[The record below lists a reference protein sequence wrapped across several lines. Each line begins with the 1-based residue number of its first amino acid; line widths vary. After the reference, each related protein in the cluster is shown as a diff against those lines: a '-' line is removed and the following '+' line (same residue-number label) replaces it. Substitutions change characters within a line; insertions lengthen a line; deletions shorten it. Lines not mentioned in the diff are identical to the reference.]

1 MRLPLVSGALL
12 LALIAGP
19 VLAAGQTDLKRSDY
33 HDKHGQPVQPQVV
46 GPVASCS
53 SLSGVDLTS
62 IGGAGSRVVTAKQQV
77 NDDGV
82 AVCAVAGV
90 LAPSIGFQMELPTR
104 TWTQRYLQVGC
115 GGLCGSISLDAPAA
129 NGCVPLHDGRFV
141 VASTDMGHQGNG
153 GAFGSDP
160 QKRADFAYRGVH
172 LTALASKAL
181 IEAFYGQQPEYS
193 YFSGCSDGG
202 REALV
207 EAQRYPDDFNGIV
220 AGAPAMNFQVQNSL
234 LHGWQAQVNKAPD
247 GRAVLVASRL
257 PVLHKAVLAQCD
269 GLDGQTDGLLSDPRI
284 CEFDPAT
291 IECAPDEDSSQ
302 CLTAAEVRTARLIYQ
317 GPRDVETG
325 ERLAVGGPQPGSE
338 LAWSGVFVP
347 ETVDDPLF
355 SETIAL
361 DALRYLVFEAAP
373 QPAYT
378 LDQLAFNA
386 ETFDRLRARHPL
398 FDATNPDL
406 SAFARKG
413 GKLILW
419 HGWSDQHISPIN
431 TIAYHEAVQRYMG
444 ERQANRFERLYLVP
458 GMYHC
463 SGGEGPSEMDL
474 LSPVMRWVES
484 GWAPDE
490 IIVHKASA
498 EADEGMTA
506 ATSGKNAGDRHGKK
520 PVSVAEGMPVYP
532 YPYVA
537 RYAGRGNSHN
547 GGAYKRGAP
556 LTNALTPDWR
566 GAGFYAPYQPREL

>member
-1 MRLPLVSGALL
+1 MKFRFVSGALL
-12 LALIAGP
+12 ALLIAGP
-19 VLAAGQTDLKRSDY
+19 TLAAANKEQARSHDR
-33 HDKHGQPVQPQVV
+33 DKHAQTANLKVV
-46 GPVASCS
+46 GPVAACS
-53 SLSGVDLTS
+53 SLSGVDLTA
-62 IGGAGSRVVTAKQQV
+62 IGGAGSRVVTAEQQV

-90 LAPSIGFQMELPTR
+90 LAPSIGFKVELPTR

-115 GGLCGSISLDAPAA
+115 GGLCGHISLDAPAA

-141 VASTDMGHQGNG
+141 VASTDMGHQDNG
-153 GAFGSDP
+153 GTFGSDP
-160 QKRADFAYRGVH
+160 QKRADFAHRGVH
-172 LTALASKAL
+172 LAALASKAL
-181 IEAFYGQQPEYS
+181 IEALYGQRPSYS

-207 EAQRYPDDFNGIV
+207 EAQRYPDDFDGIV

-257 PVLHKAVLAQCD
+257 PLLHQAVLDQCD
-269 GLDGQTDGLLSDPRI
+269 GLDGRADGVLSDPRI
-284 CEFDPAT
+284 CNFDPAT
-291 IECAPDEDSSQ
+291 IQCASDQNSSQ
-302 CLTAAEVRTARLIYQ
+302 CLTAAQVHTARLIYQ

-325 ERLAVGGPQPGSE
+325 EPLAIGGPQPGSE
-338 LAWSGVFVP
+338 LAWAGVFVP
-347 ETVDDPLF
+347 ETADDPLF

-361 DALRYLVFEAAP
+361 DALRYLVFERAP

-378 LDQLAFNA
+378 LDQLTFTA
-386 ETFDRLRARHPL
+386 ETFDQLRARHPL

-406 SAFARKG
+406 STFARNG

-444 ERQANRFERLYLVP
+444 ERQTNRFERLYLVP
-458 GMYHC
+458 AMYHC

-474 LSPVMRWVES
+474 LTPVMRWVES
-484 GWAPDE
+484 GQAPDE
-490 IIVHKASA
+490 IMVYEASA
-498 EADEGMTA
+498 EADGTTSTA
-506 ATSGKNAGDRHGKK
+506 TRGKHAGGGHGKR
-520 PVSVAEGMPVYP
+520 PVSAGEGRPVYP

-537 RYAGRGNSHN
+537 RYTGRGNSHDA
-547 GGAYKRGAP
+547 GVYQRGAP
-556 LTNALTPDWR
+556 LTNAPTPNWR
-566 GAGFYAPYQPREL
+566 GVDFYTPYTPREL

>member
-1 MRLPLVSGALL
+1 M
-12 LALIAGP
+12 
-19 VLAAGQTDLKRSDY
+19 
-33 HDKHGQPVQPQVV
+33 
-46 GPVASCS
+46 
-53 SLSGVDLTS
+53 
-62 IGGAGSRVVTAKQQV
+62 
-77 NDDGV
+77 
-82 AVCAVAGV
+82 
-90 LAPSIGFQMELPTR
+90 
-104 TWTQRYLQVGC
+104 
-115 GGLCGSISLDAPAA
+115 
-129 NGCVPLHDGRFV
+129 
-141 VASTDMGHQGNG
+141 
-153 GAFGSDP
+153 
-160 QKRADFAYRGVH
+160 
-172 LTALASKAL
+172 
-181 IEAFYGQQPEYS
+181 
-193 YFSGCSDGG
+193 
-202 REALV
+202 
-207 EAQRYPDDFNGIV
+207 
-220 AGAPAMNFQVQNSL
+220 
-234 LHGWQAQVNKAPD
+234 
-247 GRAVLVASRL
+247 
-257 PVLHKAVLAQCD
+257 
-269 GLDGQTDGLLSDPRI
+269 
-284 CEFDPAT
+284 
-291 IECAPDEDSSQ
+291 
-302 CLTAAEVRTARLIYQ
+302 
-317 GPRDVETG
+317 
-325 ERLAVGGPQPGSE
+325 
-338 LAWSGVFVP
+338 FVP

-378 LDQLAFNA
+378 LDQLAFNT

-566 GAGFYAPYQPREL
+566 GAGFYAPYEPREL